1 MGRESLTRK
10 LPRAEISD
18 ALATAASRHWH
29 GRARVSL
36 MFAENYART
45 DEQVWC
51 LGTLASAILCAAD
64 SPGLANRRKW
74 ALNEKRLDERAG
86 LRHLEC

>member
-1 MGRESLTRK
+1 MH
-10 LPRAEISD
+10 
-18 ALATAASRHWH
+18 LATAALRYWH

-51 LGTLASAILCAAD
+51 LDMLASAILCAAH
-64 SPGLANRRKW
+64 SPG
-74 ALNEKRLDERAG
+74 
-86 LRHLEC
+86 